1 MTEAYCM
8 QFEETGGPDVLKR
21 APLEL
26 RDPRPGEVRLRVR
39 AAGLNFIDTYHRSG
53 LYPVPLPF
61 IPGTEVAGE
70 VDAVGEGVTA
80 FRPGDRVG
88 YIGPRGYATHV
99 TAPADRLVALPDE
112 VSFEAAAALLVKG
125 LTAWMLLF
133 EIRRASPGETAL
145 VWAPVGGVG
154 SLLVPWATS
163 LGVKVIGVT
172 STEEKAALARAA
184 GAAHVI
190 LRGAGDVAGQV
201 RELTG
206 GAGVDVA
213 YDSVGKAS
221 AEASLAS
228 LKPRGWWI
236 SYGNASGAVEPI
248 APGRFGQLGSLIVTR
263 PSLFHHIP
271 DAASLARGTAAL
283 FGALRTGTITPLIEQ
298 TFPLERAGEAHS
310 LLESGRT
317 TGTTLLLP

>member
-1 MTEAYCM
+1 MTEAYCIRVH
-8 QFEETGGPDVLKR
+8 ETGGPEVLKR
-21 APLEL
+21 EPLEL
-26 RDPRPGEVRLRVR
+26 TDPGAGQVRVR
-39 AAGLNFIDTYHRSG
+39 VHAIGLNFIDTYNRSG
-53 LYPVPLPF
+53 LYPMPLPF
-61 IPGTEVAGE
+61 IPGREMAGV
-70 VDAVGEGVTA
+70 VDAVGEGVNDWK
-80 FRPGDRVG
+80 PGDRVG
-88 YIGPRGYATHV
+88 FVGLRAYATHV
-99 TAPADRLVALPDE
+99 TAPAGQLIALPDE
-112 VSFEAAAALLVKG
+112 VSFETAAAMLLKG

-133 EIRRASPGETAL
+133 EIRRASPGDTAL

-172 STEEKAALARAA
+172 STEEKAALARKA

-221 AEASLAS
+221 ADASLAS

-236 SYGNASGAVEPI
+236 SFGNASGAVEPI
-248 APGRFGQLGSLIVTR
+248 APGRFGQLGSLNVTR
-263 PSLFHHIP
+263 PSLFHFIS

-283 FGALRTGTITPLIEQ
+283 YGALRTGTISPLIEQ
-298 TFPLERAGEAHS
+298 TFPLEQAGEAHS

>member
-1 MTEAYCM
+1 MTEAYCI
-8 QFEETGGPDVLKR
+8 QFEETGGPEVLKR

-39 AAGLNFIDTYHRSG
+39 AVGLNFIDTYHRSG

-70 VDAVGEGVTA
+70 VDAVGEGVSA

-99 TAPADRLVALPDE
+99 TAPADRLIALPDE
-112 VSFEAAAALLVKG
+112 VSFEAAAGLLVKG

-145 VWAPVGGVG
+145 IWAPVGGVG

-172 STEEKAALARAA
+172 STEEKAALAREA

-236 SYGNASGAVEPI
+236 SFGNASGAVEPI
-248 APGRFGQLGSLIVTR
+248 APGRFGQLGSLVVTR
-263 PSLFHHIP
+263 PSLFHFIP

-283 FGALRTGTITPLIEQ
+283 FGALRTGTIAPLIEQ
-298 TFPLERAGEAHS
+298 TFPLEQAGEAHT